1 MTETGYKEI
10 LVNIQI
16 IGTAVCI
23 KTLVQLSAVCIGSV
37 ESVPVAKESR
47 TQYQVDAHH
56 VHGVHNYNTAL
67 VTLFYNFAQVFAH
80 VHGVHYYNT
89 GGGDT

>member
-23 KTLVQLSAVCIGSV
+23 KTLVQLSAVRIGSV
-37 ESVPVAKESR
+37 ESVAVARESR
-47 TQYQVDAHH
+47 TQY
-56 VHGVHNYNTAL
+56 
-67 VTLFYNFAQVFAH
+67 
-80 VHGVHYYNT
+80 
-89 GGGDT
+89 

>member
-16 IGTAVCI
+16 IVYIDTAVCI
-23 KTLVQLSAVCIGSV
+23 QTLVQLSAVCIGSV

-47 TQYQVDAHH
+47 TQY
-56 VHGVHNYNTAL
+56 
-67 VTLFYNFAQVFAH
+67 
-80 VHGVHYYNT
+80 
-89 GGGDT
+89 

>member
-1 MTETGYKEI
+1 MFQLQSGNGLKNNSANRPLEEIWSELMTETGYKEI

-47 TQYQVDAHH
+47 TQY
-56 VHGVHNYNTAL
+56 
-67 VTLFYNFAQVFAH
+67 
-80 VHGVHYYNT
+80 
-89 GGGDT
+89 